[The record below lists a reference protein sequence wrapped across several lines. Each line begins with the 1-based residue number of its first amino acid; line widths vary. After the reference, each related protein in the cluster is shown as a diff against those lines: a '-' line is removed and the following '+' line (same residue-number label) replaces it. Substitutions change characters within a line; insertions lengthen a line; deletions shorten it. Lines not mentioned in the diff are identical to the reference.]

1 MICKKC
7 GTQLEEDALF
17 CGNCGSK
24 VEPDSAKA
32 TVEDSSYEFVYPEIP
47 LPSKKTTVVKQ
58 RNLLVPI
65 VIFIAVIMTLI
76 AAFLALKLISDSGE
90 VETSSNSNIVH
101 EIENDFDADSEM
113 VHDYSSSVEEGEINF
128 AESKDYIYP
137 SDTEYL
143 VKSQL
148 ENLTKEEVALLRNEI
163 YARHGY
169 VFNLEEY
176 KNYFSS
182 KSWYVPNENFDESMF
197 NPIEKAN
204 KDLIVEYEIEMEWR

>member
-1 MICKKC
+1 MICEKC
-7 GTQLEEDALF
+7 GTHLEEDALF
-17 CGNCGSK
+17 CGNCGTA
-24 VEPDSAKA
+24 VETNSAHKA
-32 TVEDSSYEFVYPEIP
+32 TDNSSYDFVYPEIP

-76 AAFLALKLISDSGE
+76 AAFLAFKLISDSGE

>member
-1 MICKKC
+1 MICEKC
-7 GTQLEEDALF
+7 GTHLEEDALF
-17 CGNCGSK
+17 CGNCGTA
-24 VEPDSAKA
+24 VETNSAHKDA
-32 TVEDSSYEFVYPEIP
+32 DNSSYDFVYPEIP

-76 AAFLALKLISDSGE
+76 AAFLAFKLISDSGE

-101 EIENDFDADSEM
+101 EIENDFDADSEI
-113 VHDYSSSVEEGEINF
+113 VHDYSSSVEQDEINF
-128 AESKDYIYP
+128 AESKEYIYP

>member
-1 MICKKC
+1 MY
-7 GTQLEEDALF
+7 L
-17 CGNCGSK
+17 
-24 VEPDSAKA
+24 
-32 TVEDSSYEFVYPEIP
+32 
-47 LPSKKTTVVKQ
+47 
-58 RNLLVPI
+58 
-65 VIFIAVIMTLI
+65 
-76 AAFLALKLISDSGE
+76 SDSGE

-101 EIENDFDADSEM
+101 ETENDFDADSEM
-113 VHDYSSSVEEGEINF
+113 VHDYSSSVEQGEINF
-128 AESKDYIYP
+128 DESKEYIYP